1 MQFMRDIYR
10 ILWLNKREDY
20 LHLCHIYIL
29 QHSVLLWTGGISI
42 LISRILSERCE
53 ELEKELNNIQVQLTK
68 LPSGKL
74 ICTRNGASTKWYVR
88 DNDILTYLPKQKRS
102 FAEQLAVRKYLTLR
116 VDELL
121 QEKEAIDSYFRH
133 LSRPKYKST
142 KLLEAG
148 SPYLELM
155 SSYFTCESQDLLHWA
170 QAPYAHNQQYVEQC
184 IHKTSSGN
192 LVRSKSEAI
201 IDMLLSINKIPF
213 RYECEL
219 RLKGTVIFPD
229 FTIRHPITGKYY
241 YWEHL
246 GMMDE
251 APYYTN
257 AYDKLKLYAANGI
270 LPGLNLILTCETK
283 AKPLSTETVERTI
296 SNYFL

>member
-1 MQFMRDIYR
+1 MQFLRDIYR

-53 ELEKELNNIQVQLTK
+53 ELEKE
-68 LPSGKL
+68 
-74 ICTRNGASTKWYVR
+74 
-88 DNDILTYLPKQKRS
+88 
-102 FAEQLAVRKYLTLR
+102 
-116 VDELL
+116 
-121 QEKEAIDSYFRH
+121 AIDSYFRH

-155 SSYFTCESQDLLHWA
+155 SSCFTCESQDLLHWA

-229 FTIRHPITGKYY
+229 FTIRHPIT
-241 YWEHL
+241 
-246 GMMDE
+246 
-251 APYYTN
+251 
-257 AYDKLKLYAANGI
+257 
-270 LPGLNLILTCETK
+270 
-283 AKPLSTETVERTI
+283 
-296 SNYFL
+296 

>member
-1 MQFMRDIYR
+1 MQFLRDIYR

-53 ELEKELNNIQVQLTK
+53 EL
-68 LPSGKL
+68 
-74 ICTRNGASTKWYVR
+74 
-88 DNDILTYLPKQKRS
+88 
-102 FAEQLAVRKYLTLR
+102 
-116 VDELL
+116 
-121 QEKEAIDSYFRH
+121 EKEAIDSYFRH

-201 IDMLLSINKIPF
+201 TLRMEPF
-213 RYECEL
+213 RFL
-219 RLKGTVIFPD
+219 TLSQ
-229 FTIRHPITGKYY
+229 
-241 YWEHL
+241 WEQGL
-246 GMMDE
+246 E
-251 APYYTN
+251 IYQRCRSK
-257 AYDKLKLYAANGI
+257 AY
-270 LPGLNLILTCETK
+270 
-283 AKPLSTETVERTI
+283 
-296 SNYFL
+296 